1 MPSSRRCNVLI
12 TRLYFSFDVWP
23 HSIEEESCISP
34 TVLLALKRPVFKVAR
49 KEEECMYEI
58 YTTRPHLEILI
69 VEGLCPRAQSKKKN
83 AIRSRS
89 GRRVAPRSPFLSRNY
104 EIASLK
110 DPHRASARSIHS
122 IFFSSIDVVTH
133 RRPRLSREEIVL
145 PISSPALLFP
155 SASSRNRQR
164 IIPSSL
170 PAISL
175 LSLSLSLSSRRTSLF
190 LLSSRFYP
198 RSLLVLFS
206 AATTR
211 DRPRLAQVTAIGNFN
226 ARPVLPNDFIQRNG
240 CRGAEWRPRSMP
252 KLGIEHSTLVYLRR
266 SSSCRLRVC
275 RYSLV
280 RSDLFL
286 SHN

>member
-1 MPSSRRCNVLI
+1 MEKCPTRVAATCVLF
-12 TRLYFSFDVWP
+12 TRLCCLSFDMWP
-23 HSIEEESCISP
+23 HSVEEESCISP

-49 KEEECMYEI
+49 KGEERMYEI
-58 YTTRPHLEILI
+58 YTTWPHLEILI

-110 DPHRASARSIHS
+110 DPHRASARSILS

-133 RRPRLSREEIVL
+133 RRPRLLREEIVL
-145 PISSPALLFP
+145 PVPSPALLFP

-175 LSLSLSLSSRRTSLF
+175 LSLPLSFIASNISLPTLLAFLSQVASHPPLGRYNARSTPSRSG
-190 LLSSRFYP
+190 Y
-198 RSLLVLFS
+198 
-206 AATTR
+206 R
-211 DRPRLAQVTAIGNFN
+211 DR
-226 ARPVLPNDFIQRNG
+226 
-240 CRGAEWRPRSMP
+240 
-252 KLGIEHSTLVYLRR
+252 
-266 SSSCRLRVC
+266 
-275 RYSLV
+275 
-280 RSDLFL
+280 
-286 SHN
+286 